1 MDYDLTIER
10 DVVQY
15 MKDST
20 SSESWVRRCEYVKDA
35 NNGDYPDF
43 WYSAIILSEVMY
55 KTTAKWGSDD
65 KIRVGYF

>member
-10 DVVQY
+10 DVVEF

-20 SSESWVRRCEYVKDA
+20 SSESWNNRCGYVKSA

-43 WYSAIILSEVMY
+43 WYTAVILSGVAAE
-55 KTTAKWGSDD
+55 TTAKWGSDD

>member
-1 MDYDLTIER
+1 MNYDLTIER

-20 SSESWVRRCEYVKDA
+20 SSESWARRCEYVKDA

-43 WYSAIILSEVMY
+43 LVFSHHL
-55 KTTAKWGSDD
+55 
-65 KIRVGYF
+65 IRSNVQNYC